1 MIGRQ
6 SGSSIPEPSDQRD
19 AMDRNRNTIMK
30 AVCLLSGGMDSSTL
44 AYFAQSRGYGILAL
58 HLNYGQRTER
68 KELASAKKIAGL
80 LGAEAFVEIDLGY
93 FAKFGASS
101 LTDTGI
107 AVEEFDPARAHM
119 PTTYV
124 PFRNANLL
132 SIATSFAEAK
142 GADAIFIGV
151 QSLDYSGYPDCRPE
165 FIAAFQ
171 RVIDLGTKDET
182 KIELFAPFIHMTK
195 TEILREGMKLGVP
208 YEHTWSCYRNEG
220 KACGTCGSCHF
231 RKQAFEAA
239 GIRDPIEYEA

>member
-1 MIGRQ
+1 
-6 SGSSIPEPSDQRD
+6 
-19 AMDRNRNTIMK
+19 MK

-44 AYFAQSRGYGILAL
+44 AYVAKSKGYDILAL

-68 KELASAKKIAGL
+68 KELSSAKKIAGL
-80 LGAEAFVEIDLGY
+80 LHAEAFVEINLDY
-93 FAKFGASS
+93 FTKFGASS
-101 LTDTGI
+101 LTDRGI

-119 PTTYV
+119 PSTYV

-132 SIATSFAEAK
+132 SIATSFAEAR

-171 RVIDLGTKDET
+171 KVIDLGTKDTT
-182 KIELFAPFIHMTK
+182 KITLFTPFIRMTK
-195 TEILREGMKLGVP
+195 TEILREGIRLGVP

-231 RKQAFEAA
+231 RKEAFDAV
-239 GIRDPIEYEA
+239 GVRDPIEYEG